1 MTKEGN
7 TLRTYGMELIH
18 RNDRL
23 HEFSYNMLHSKK
35 YRRALLLLN
44 RENIDEADERQE
56 IIEGL

>member
-7 TLRTYGMELIH
+7 TLRTYGMELIN
-18 RNDRL
+18 RTDRL

-44 RENIDEADERQE
+44 RENIDEADER
-56 IIEGL
+56 